1 MHKTLAPAEGTKD
14 RTIRYQAHQLDTD
27 TLDPAQCSP
36 LVMSQNRHIIVPI
49 LQRRK
54 LALENVRLGQVVV
67 VMVGRQRQADLCK
80 FKVNLF
86 YKSSSRVARDVTQR
100 NPVSNN
106 KQTRKT

>member
-1 MHKTLAPAEGTKD
+1 LHKTLASAEGTKD

-36 LVMSQNRHIIVPI
+36 LVVSQNRHIIVPI

-54 LALENVRLGQVVV
+54 LALENVRLGQVLV

-80 FKVNLF
+80 FKASLV
-86 YKSSSRVARDVTQR
+86 YKVSFRTFRAVTQR
-100 NPVSNN
+100 NPIL
-106 KQTRKT
+106 KKI